1 MPELCSCPG
10 KGSGKDEMHIGL
22 LLGEINQDLFTVSME
37 TKGEWLPAELF
48 LLPYSPQ
55 CLQLPTFNWMA
66 GYMPEVLWL
75 LVGQA
80 HTNGWSKLVRWWGQL
95 AAAFHG

>member
-1 MPELCSCPG
+1 
-10 KGSGKDEMHIGL
+10 MHIGL

-48 LLPYSPQ
+48 LLPHSPQ